1 MIVKFEILTQDDETE
16 TPTKEQKSKI
26 NRALAT
32 FKGPG
37 SDREVLLKMFEILIQ
52 DDETETPTKE
62 QK

>member
-1 MIVKFEILTQDDETE
+1 MNEDHEII
-16 TPTKEQKSKI
+16 QKLRSKI
-26 NRALAT
+26 NRAVAT

-37 SDREVLLKMFEILIQ
+37 SDDEVLLKMFEILIQ